1 MKSSNFSIISGKYKG
16 LKISGKLSKSVRPT
30 SSIVRKS
37 IFDTLRNIENF
48 HVLDLFAGS
57 GVMGFEALSRGARS
71 ITFVEKEFHQV
82 QFIKNNSLKFE
93 NEEIN
98 IFKKD
103 VFNFFKKNNLM
114 FNLIFA
120 DPPYLQINLVEFYKI
135 IKNHIV
141 DGGMLVL
148 ECSVREKFVNC
159 AFKEKI
165 FGNTKVIF
173 LKNE

>member
-57 GVMGFEALSRGARS
+57 GIMGFEALSRGAAS
-71 ITFVEKEFHQV
+71 ITFVEKEFHQI
-82 QFIKNNSLKFE
+82 QFIKNNSLKFQ
-93 NEEIN
+93 NEKIY
-98 IFKKD
+98 IFKND
-103 VFNFFKKNNLM
+103 VFNFLKTNNLM

-120 DPPYLQINLVEFYKI
+120 DPPYYKINLIEFYEI
-135 IKNHIV
+135 IKNYIV
-141 DGGMLVL
+141 DGGMLII
-148 ECSVREKFVNC
+148 ECSVRENFLNFMV
-159 AFKEKI
+159 KEKI
-165 FGNTKVIF
+165 FGNTKVIY

>member
-1 MKSSNFSIISGKYKG
+1 
-16 LKISGKLSKSVRPT
+16 
-30 SSIVRKS
+30 
-37 IFDTLRNIENF
+37 
-48 HVLDLFAGS
+48 
-57 GVMGFEALSRGARS
+57 
-71 ITFVEKEFHQV
+71 
-82 QFIKNNSLKFE
+82 
-93 NEEIN
+93 
-98 IFKKD
+98 
-103 VFNFFKKNNLM
+103 M

-159 AFKEKI
+159 ALKEKI